1 MKPEEMWS
9 RFCSENGIDPATHYE
24 AWQFGGAPDNLAAL
38 VMLGIKYAT
47 ASLYDLYEVE
57 DEEPMPQEGDY
68 SVILDSKDEAV
79 CVIQTIQLDVI
90 PFDEVGEDQARG
102 EGEGDKSLSYWR
114 KVHDWFFREQA
125 KEYGVEFHAKSR
137 VLCEK
142 FKLCYSAYTV
152 SKMTEAEAR
161 EVVSWEYAEPYSVY
175 NLPEW
180 DKCEELGLAIT
191 DLEQYGE
198 AFYSVKKEG
207 VFLGYFHIENN
218 GEFMELSVGI
228 KPELCG
234 QGNGSMFMELALA
247 TIEDMDSKMPVKL
260 TVRPFNKRAIQCYE
274 KVGFKITREYY
285 EDSYITPSEMY
296 EMILER

>member
-114 KVHDWFFREQA
+114 KVHDWFFRE
-125 KEYGVEFHAKSR
+125 
-137 VLCEK
+137 
-142 FKLCYSAYTV
+142 
-152 SKMTEAEAR
+152 
-161 EVVSWEYAEPYSVY
+161 
-175 NLPEW
+175 
-180 DKCEELGLAIT
+180 
-191 DLEQYGE
+191 
-198 AFYSVKKEG
+198 
-207 VFLGYFHIENN
+207 
-218 GEFMELSVGI
+218 
-228 KPELCG
+228 
-234 QGNGSMFMELALA
+234 
-247 TIEDMDSKMPVKL
+247 
-260 TVRPFNKRAIQCYE
+260 
-274 KVGFKITREYY
+274 
-285 EDSYITPSEMY
+285 
-296 EMILER
+296 